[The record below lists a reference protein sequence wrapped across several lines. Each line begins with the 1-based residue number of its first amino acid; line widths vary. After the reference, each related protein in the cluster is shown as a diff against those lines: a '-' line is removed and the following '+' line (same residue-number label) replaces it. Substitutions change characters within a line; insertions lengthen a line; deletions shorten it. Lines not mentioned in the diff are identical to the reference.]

1 MTPGSPATQVSG
13 AATQKVV
20 RLPTR
25 ESDEELLELLGRDE
39 RRAQAGIYDK
49 YSADVERILMRLLGP
64 DPELADLLHDVFLT
78 AFGSLGSLRDRGKL
92 RSWLIGIAV
101 FQTRKLI
108 RRRKLRRMVES
119 MSPFELPEQEA
130 CLPSVEV
137 TEALR
142 ATYAILSCL
151 PTEERI
157 AFALRCV
164 DGMDLSS
171 VAEVTGVSLAT
182 VKRRVGRAQCE
193 FVALARKSEALSGW
207 VDKGACAQ

>member
-1 MTPGSPATQVSG
+1 MTPVPSTTQVHNSD
-13 AATQKVV
+13 AQKVV

-25 ESDEELLELLGRDE
+25 ESDDELIELLGHDA

-64 DPELADLLHDVFLT
+64 DSEIADLLHDVFLT
-78 AFGSLGSLRDRGKL
+78 AFGSLGGLRERGKL

-108 RRRKLRRMVES
+108 RRRKLRRIVES
-119 MSPFELPEQEA
+119 VSPFELPEQEA

-142 ATYAILSCL
+142 ETYAILSRL

-182 VKRRVGRAQCE
+182 VKRRVGRAQCS
-193 FVALARKSEALSGW
+193 FVSLAKESEVLREWVEKGALA
-207 VDKGACAQ
+207 Q